1 MEFKEQSSKQVAT
14 RNFEVSNNGHKYII
28 IAVENEG
35 ALSIEMKIY
44 IDKEIT
50 LEDGYI
56 QEEKSS
62 FPVGVIYLKDGTR
75 RVAAEGDIDQHIAI
89 FDEFIK
95 TL

>member
-1 MEFKEQSSKQVAT
+1 MEFKEQSSKQVIT
-14 RNFEVSNNGHKYII
+14 RNFEVDNNGYRYVIEVI
-28 IAVENEG
+28 G
-35 ALSIEMKIY
+35 SSIEMKIY
-44 IDKEIT
+44 IDKETT
-50 LEDGYI
+50 LEDGSI

-62 FPVGVIYLKDGTR
+62 FPVGIISLKDGIR

>member
-1 MEFKEQSSKQVAT
+1 MVET
-14 RNFEVSNNGHKYII
+14 RNYEVSNNGHKYRIT
-28 IAVENEG
+28 AVEKEG

-44 IDKEIT
+44 IDKETT
-50 LEDGYI
+50 LEDGSI

-62 FPVGVIYLKDGTR
+62 FPVGVISLKDGIR
-75 RVAAEGDIDQHIAI
+75 MVAAEGDIDQHIAI